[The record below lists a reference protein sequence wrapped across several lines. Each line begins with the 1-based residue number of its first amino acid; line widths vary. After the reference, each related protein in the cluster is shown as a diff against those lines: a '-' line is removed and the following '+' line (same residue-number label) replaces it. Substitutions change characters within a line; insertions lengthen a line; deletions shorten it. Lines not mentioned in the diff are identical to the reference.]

1 MEEKKMHSYAVIPP
15 PLLPPEDR
23 RRKFTNNNG
32 HIPDPMLIYS
42 ERKFV
47 NMWTD
52 AEKETFRFVILI
64 SNFFIFLQICLLAE
78 TRMLIVKI

>member
-52 AEKETFRFVILI
+52 AEKETFRFVILK
-64 SNFFIFLQICLLAE
+64 SVSTFSLFFFKFVFC
-78 TRMLIVKI
+78 RNKDVNC

>member
-15 PLLPPEDR
+15 PLLPPEQR
-23 RRKFTNNNG
+23 RRKFINTNG
-32 HIPDPMLIYS
+32 LTPDPLLLYN

-52 AEKETFRFVILI
+52 AEKEIFR
-64 SNFFIFLQICLLAE
+64 
-78 TRMLIVKI
+78 